1 MRHRIERIENTQELE
16 GSSRYSPEGY
26 TAWATLICRNRG
38 IGLKLRVT
46 DVPLAVQAATE
57 TNTQY
62 YAPDIGEA
70 CRLLDE
76 DSLRTGHYHS
86 LGYHEQAFL
95 EGLALWRAQKREER
109 RVQRMIDTGFTAIA
123 LASKSRES
131 GLSDFWKRY
140 NELKKERSSSES
152 CED

>member
-26 TAWATLICRNRG
+26 TAWATLILRNRG

-57 TNTQY
+57 TDTRY
-62 YAPDIGEA
+62 CTPDIGEA

-76 DSLRTGHYHS
+76 DSLRIGHYHS
-86 LGYHEQAFL
+86 LGYREQAFL
-95 EGLALWRAQKREER
+95 EGLALWRAQEEERR

-123 LASKSRES
+123 LADKSRES
-131 GLSDFWKRY
+131 GLSDFWKKYR
-140 NELKKERSSSES
+140 ELKDQSSSES
-152 CED
+152 LEA